1 MAKRVVPGSLTKAY
15 QNKDRD
21 FAPNLVG
28 QQFTDPNSFFTLGNF
43 SLTTNNSNITG
54 EFFNTGEFSQKFTL
68 DTLEITTEQSVKINN
83 KTSNRLDIR
92 LKSSKNDLLSYVYFS
107 DASKFVESEI
117 IGVIEKWKGSLFVRF
132 SYVNDTVTDFS
143 YDEDKNIS
151 YFTVSKNVITN
162 FFELVTN
169 EETEFQ
175 TNNVNDISYLPSN
188 FTNYEISNDFGKF
201 PIIAYTGNTLSDD
214 YIKIKTT
221 GIVWPTLLESGS
233 SNGSFQYHVKPNDNV
248 LEDVFYGELTP
259 FQTQLMT
266 RDSIPIYTINLK
278 NTSEAKL
285 GFSIESF
292 NTFTWP
298 LEDGYNISIQGR
310 DYADYLLGMI
320 SFAESFDSKRTNI
333 MSRKLV
339 AGAIFEFDTAGD
351 GNDPT
356 SGRKMNKLIK
366 IWGREY
372 DKVKTYIDGISFAN
386 VVTYDENENTPDE
399 LIKMMARTLGFDTL
413 QSYSSEKLLEFF
425 RVTNQSEF
433 PSNTRGTSFK
443 DMDIE
448 LWRRLIINAWWLFK
462 SKGTRKVIEFFLN
475 LFRIDECL
483 VDLDEIVYVVDQ
495 KLDYQEIIT
504 ELTSYYGFQPNESQ
518 LRIDTD
524 GYPKILPNSPEYY
537 FQLNGFWYDGG
548 VPENTKPDVK
558 GNNPHFGPYDYGR
571 AYFDKYRC
579 LLENFEPQ
587 NIVANLNLLT
597 FNYFTDYS
605 LGTIEGVG
613 QTTIDITNEGVDQ
626 INNGSTLVEYDN
638 SSTNPF
644 YANIMN
650 DVDNVRVLNA
660 QVINA
665 GRDDETSS
673 NGESSFHINIFT
685 GGEEFCEND
694 FCPQNIY
701 PEPNN
706 SGIFVYSTGQPS
718 PAPPYLPLE
727 NEFCCGQVNGINY
740 YNDSD
745 GTTPCYLCPPVDFEI
760 TQLNSNGDE
769 IVIGFTKPDGS
780 TKLIDKT
787 CCDLR
792 YGVNN
797 WVVPLMTIPSP
808 NGGVTTIEGIPFC
821 LKPSTTLDPIED
833 VELG

>member
-1 MAKRVVPGSLTKAY
+1 MAKRVVPGSLTKVY
-15 QNKDRD
+15 QNEDRD
-21 FAPNLVG
+21 FSPNLVG

-54 EFFNTGEFSQKFTL
+54 EFFNTGEFSKKLTL
-68 DTLEITTEQSVKINN
+68 DNLEITTEESVKINQ
-83 KTSNRLDIR
+83 KTSNRLDVR

-132 SYVNDTVTDFS
+132 SYINDTVTDFN

-169 EETEFQ
+169 EEAEFEV
-175 TNNVNDISYLPSN
+175 NNQNDIAYLPNN
-188 FTNYEISNDFGKF
+188 FSKYEVSNDFGKF
-201 PIIAYTGNTLSDD
+201 SIIGYTGDTFTDD
-214 YIKIKTT
+214 YIKIKTKGLT
-221 GIVWPTLLESGS
+221 WPTLLDNGS
-233 SNGSFQYHVKPNDNV
+233 SAGSFRYHIKPNDDV
-248 LEDVFYGELTP
+248 LEDVFYSELTP
-259 FQTQLMT
+259 FQSQLMN
-266 RDSIPIYTINLK
+266 RDTIPIYTINLK
-278 NTSEAKL
+278 NNSEAKL
-285 GFSIESF
+285 GFRTESF

-320 SFAESFDSKRTNI
+320 SFAEAFDSKRTNI

-356 SGRKMNKLIK
+356 SGRKINKLIK

-372 DKVKTYIDGISFAN
+372 DKVKTYIDAISFAN
-386 VVTYDENENTPDE
+386 VVSYDDNENTPDE
-399 LIKMMARTLGFDTL
+399 LIKMMATTLGFDTL

-425 RVTNQSEF
+425 RLTNQSDF
-433 PSNTRGTSFK
+433 PSNTKGTSFK
-443 DMDIE
+443 EMDIE

-483 VDLDEIVYVVDQ
+483 ADLDEIVYVVDQ

-504 ELTSYYGFQPNESQ
+504 ELTSYYGFQPDESQ
-518 LRIDTD
+518 LRVDTD
-524 GYPKILPNSPEYY
+524 GYPKILPNTPDYY

-558 GNNPHFGPYDYGR
+558 GNNPHYGPYDYGR

-579 LLENFEPQ
+579 LLENFVPQ
-587 NIVANLNLLT
+587 DIITQLNLLT

-613 QTTIDITNEGVDQ
+613 QTTIDISNQEAEQ
-626 INNGSTLVEYDN
+626 INDGNTLIEYNNTTNN
-638 SSTNPF
+638 SF

-650 DVDNVRVLNA
+650 DVDNIRVLNA

-685 GGEEFCEND
+685 GGEDFCENE

-701 PEPNN
+701 PHPDG
-706 SGIFVYSTGQPS
+706 SGIFVYSTEQPS
-718 PAPPYLPLE
+718 PVPQFLPLE
-727 NEFCCGQVNGINY
+727 NEFCCGQIGGINY
-740 YNDSD
+740 VDVSN
-745 GTTPCYLCPPVDFEI
+745 GTTPCYLCPPIEYEI
-760 TQLNSNGDE
+760 LDTNSEGEE
-769 IVIGFTKPDGS
+769 IVVGFTKPDG
-780 TKLIDKT
+780 TVKQIDQT
-787 CCDLR
+787 CCNLR

-797 WVVPLMTIPSP
+797 WITPPGEIVVVEGTVIELA
-808 NGGVTTIEGIPFC
+808 GVPYC
-821 LKPSTTLDPIED
+821 LKPQTVIDSE
-833 VELG
+833 ENNESF